1 MNTRPAPADPT
12 PGLDWQCLRLE
23 QMQPLSLHR
32 MLRARQQ
39 VFSVEQQCIYLD
51 PDEADEAS
59 WHLCAW
65 APGLQLMAC
74 ARIVD
79 PGVKYPEASIGRVI
93 TAQAARGTGLGR
105 ELLRRA
111 IAHASR
117 QHPGL
122 ALRISAQSYL
132 VRFYGDFGFRV
143 VGEAYL
149 EDGIPHTEMLRAWE
163 APATGQLP

>member
-1 MNTRPAPADPT
+1 MSTPPAPADPA
-12 PGLDWQCLRLE
+12 PGLDWQCLRLDA
-23 QMQPLSLHR
+23 MQPLAVHR

-51 PDEADEAS
+51 PDDADEAS

-93 TAQAARGTGLGR
+93 TAQAARRTGLGR
-105 ELLRRA
+105 QLLHRA
-111 IAHASR
+111 IAQASQ
-117 QHPGL
+117 QHPGIG
-122 ALRISAQSYL
+122 LRISAQSYL
-132 VRFYGDFGFRV
+132 VRFYGDFGFQV
-143 VGEAYL
+143 VGEPYL
-149 EDGIPHTEMLRAWE
+149 EDGIPHTEMLRAGE
-163 APATGQLP
+163 APTASQA